1 MVSAAIPTHPHSA
14 LVAVS
19 RPFFPFS
26 RLINGLGGMKDMPKV
41 MLRSTFPKAVWQ
53 VIGRESYLHFTQN
66 KVKFAQ
72 G

>member
-1 MVSAAIPTHPHSA
+1 
-14 LVAVS
+14 
-19 RPFFPFS
+19 
-26 RLINGLGGMKDMPKV
+26 MPKV